1 MSSAVD
7 MLKLTEAA
15 VVAHVALREV
25 NRVVDER
32 ILPDCFISTDDGR
45 RVATAACPL
54 ISFYFDSARRLT
66 AEERV
71 FALNEA
77 GSRLQKFRALDFDS
91 LIAEDWTVRDDF
103 LTIDFAPFLRGA
115 NERMRRL
122 EAARAVVV
130 SDPEI
135 LGGTPVLRGTRVPVY
150 DVAACVTAGDSM
162 QDILEAYPSI
172 NADKIGLAAIFAEAN
187 PVRGR
192 PRAFKEL
199 PEGAIL
205 IEEGWI
211 PRRRKAG

>member
-1 MSSAVD
+1 MSSTLD

-25 NRVVDER
+25 NRVIDER
-32 ILPDCFISTDDGR
+32 ILPEDFVSTEDGR
-45 RVATAACPL
+45 RVAASACPL

-66 AEERV
+66 AEERL
-71 FALNEA
+71 FAINEA
-77 GSRLQKFRALDFDS
+77 GSRLQKFRAFDFDS

-103 LTIDFAPFLRGA
+103 LTIDFAPFLRDA

-122 EAARAVVV
+122 EAARDIVV

-150 DVAACVTAGDSM
+150 DVAACVAAGESIEE
-162 QDILEAYPSI
+162 ILDAYPSI
-172 NADKIGLAAIFAEAN
+172 NADKIGLAAIYAEAN

-192 PRAFKEL
+192 PRVLGEL
-199 PEGAIL
+199 PKGAIL
-205 IEEGWI
+205 IKEGWV